1 MQVRLFK
8 PCVGEEEL
16 AKIREVFDRSWLG
29 LGPLV
34 SQFEEEWKNYI
45 GASASVGVNSGTAAL
60 HLALTAY
67 DFPPGS
73 VSYTH
78 LTLPTKA

>member
-16 AKIREVFDRSWLG
+16 ANIRDVFDRSWLG

-34 SQFEEEWKNYI
+34 SQFEEKWSNYI

-60 HLALTAY
+60 HLALLII
-67 DFPPGS
+67 F
-73 VSYTH
+73 
-78 LTLPTKA
+78 LPVQKY

>member
-16 AKIREVFDRSWLG
+16 ANIRDVFDRSWLG

-34 SQFEEEWKNYI
+34 SQFEEKWSN
-45 GASASVGVNSGTAAL
+45 
-60 HLALTAY
+60 
-67 DFPPGS
+67 
-73 VSYTH
+73 
-78 LTLPTKA
+78 